1 MTRLPRRITVATV
14 ALAALQVGCTVQSN
28 ERATAGADSLAA
40 DSAVIGAGSPTDA
53 PGVNVDANR
62 TPPSKDSARA
72 DAGASATGSSSATG
86 NSSAST
92 GVNFTGVAPLRIGMT
107 AAQARQALGM
117 PASSAK
123 SGECSYL
130 DTKGRMHAFA
140 MLVRDTV
147 ARIDVRD
154 NTLATDAG
162 VRVGD
167 AESRVRELY
176 RGRVK
181 TEPHKYVQGGH
192 YLIVTSPTDTTRQ
205 IVFETD
211 GKRVTSFRVGRTPEV
226 GWVEGCA

>member
-1 MTRLPRRITVATV
+1 M
-14 ALAALQVGCTVQSN
+14 LAGCTVESN
-28 ERATAGADSLAA
+28 ERANAGTADSLAA
-40 DSAVIGAGSPTDA
+40 DSTAVGAGSPTDA

-62 TPPSKDSARA
+62 TPPSPDSTRPAA
-72 DAGASATGSSSATG
+72 TVGASGG
-86 NSSAST
+86 SSAST

-107 AAQARQALGM
+107 AAEARQALGM

-192 YLIVTSPTDTTRQ
+192 YLIVTSPTDTTHQ

>member
-1 MTRLPRRITVATV
+1 MTILPRRITIATV
-14 ALAALQVGCTVQSN
+14 ALAALLAGCTVESN
-28 ERATAGADSLAA
+28 ERANAGSADSLAA
-40 DSAVIGAGSPTDA
+40 DSTAVGAGSPTDA

-62 TPPSKDSARA
+62 TPPSPDSARA
-72 DAGASATGSSSATG
+72 GTATGVT
-86 NSSAST
+86 
-92 GVNFTGVAPLRIGMT
+92 FTGVAPLRIGMT
-107 AAQARQALGM
+107 AAEARQALGM
-117 PASSAK
+117 PASGAK

-154 NTLATDAG
+154 NTLATGAG

-167 AESRVRELY
+167 AESRVREVY
-176 RGRVK
+176 GARVK

-211 GKRVTSFRVGRTPEV
+211 GKRVTTYHVGRTPEV
-226 GWVEGCA
+226 RWVEGCG

>member
-1 MTRLPRRITVATV
+1 MTILSRRTTTIATAALV
-14 ALAALQVGCTVQSN
+14 ALVAGCTVESN
-28 ERATAGADSLAA
+28 ERANSAVADSLAA
-40 DSAVIGAGSPTDA
+40 DTSAVGAGSPTDA

-62 TPPSKDSARA
+62 TPPSPDSARA
-72 DAGASATGSSSATG
+72 SESSGVSFAG
-86 NSSAST
+86 
-92 GVNFTGVAPLRIGMT
+92 VPPLRIGMT
-107 AAQARQALGM
+107 AAEARQALGM

-162 VRVGD
+162 ARVGD
-167 AESRVRELY
+167 AESRVRDLY
-176 RGRVK
+176 RGRVQ

-192 YLIVTSPTDTTRQ
+192 YLIVTSPRDTTHQ

-211 GKRVTSFRVGRTPEV
+211 GKRVTSLRVGRTPEV
-226 GWVEGCA
+226 RWVEGCA

>member
-1 MTRLPRRITVATV
+1 MMKLPRRTTTLATV
-14 ALAALQVGCTVQSN
+14 ALVALAAGCTIESK
-28 ERATAGADSLAA
+28 ERATSAAADTLAA
-40 DSAVIGAGSPTDA
+40 DSTAVGAGSPTDA

-62 TPPSKDSARA
+62 TPPAPDSARTS
-72 DAGASATGSSSATG
+72 DTAGVSFA
-86 NSSAST
+86 
-92 GVNFTGVAPLRIGMT
+92 GVPPLRIGMT

-130 DTKGRMHAFA
+130 DSKGRMHAYA

-154 NTLATDAG
+154 NTLPTAAG

-192 YLIVTSPTDTTRQ
+192 YLIVTSPADTTRQ

-211 GKRVTSFRVGRTPEV
+211 GKRVTGYRVGRTPEV
-226 GWVEGCA
+226 RWVEGCS

>member
-1 MTRLPRRITVATV
+1 MTILPRRTTTVAIA
-14 ALAALQVGCTVQSN
+14 ALAALAAGCTVESKA
-28 ERATAGADSLAA
+28 RVDSAAADTLAGAS
-40 DSAVIGAGSPTDA
+40 SPTDA

-62 TPPSKDSARA
+62 TPPSPDSARA
-72 DAGASATGSSSATG
+72 SAA
-86 NSSAST
+86 T
-92 GVNFTGVAPLRIGMT
+92 GVNFSGVAPLRIGMT
-107 AAQARQALGM
+107 AAEARQALGM

-130 DTKGRMHAFA
+130 DTKGRIHAFA

-162 VRVGD
+162 ARVGD

-192 YLIVTSPTDTTRQ
+192 YLIVTSPTDTMHQ

-211 GKRVTSFRVGRTPEV
+211 GKRVTTYRVGRTPEV
-226 GWVEGCA
+226 RWVEGCG

>member
-1 MTRLPRRITVATV
+1 MTILQRRITTLATAALV
-14 ALAALQVGCTVQSN
+14 ALVAGCTVESN
-28 ERATAGADSLAA
+28 ERANSAIADSLAA
-40 DSAVIGAGSPTDA
+40 DSTTVGAGSPTDA

-62 TPPSKDSARA
+62 IPPSPDSTR
-72 DAGASATGSSSATG
+72 SSAG
-86 NSSAST
+86 T

-107 AAQARQALGM
+107 AAEARQALGM

-147 ARIDVRD
+147 ARIDIRD

-162 VRVGD
+162 ARVGD

-192 YLIVTSPTDTTRQ
+192 YLIVTAPNDTTHQ

-226 GWVEGCA
+226 RWVEGCA

>member
-1 MTRLPRRITVATV
+1 M
-14 ALAALQVGCTVQSN
+14 QSN
-28 ERATAGADSLAA
+28 ERASSGAADSLPA
-40 DSAVIGAGSPTDA
+40 DSSVIGAGSPTDA

-62 TPPSKDSARA
+62 TPPTPDSARA
-72 DAGASATGSSSATG
+72 S
-86 NSSAST
+86 SSAST

-107 AAQARQALGM
+107 AAGARQALGM
-117 PASSAK
+117 PASSAR

-147 ARIDVRD
+147 ARIDIRD

-162 VRVGD
+162 ARVGD
-167 AESRVRELY
+167 AESRVRDLY
-176 RGRVK
+176 GGRVT

-192 YLIVTSPTDTTRQ
+192 YLIVTSPTDTTHQ

-226 GWVEGCA
+226 RWVEGCG